1 MKIVFWSPYR
11 GKGAT
16 TSNLLLTALNI
27 AYNGRLRSCIISTDC
42 KDRIQSSFLSRE
54 DEEFMLNAAS
64 GFGIG
69 ALLRDVKG
77 DLLSEENLSDAAL
90 DIAGSKKLSLYI
102 SAALSDPKVIATSLD
117 HSWEP
122 LSDALSR
129 HFPLVFIDTK
139 GGFTQFNQKVLAT
152 ADLIVICLNQ
162 DKQVIDSVFEQCD
175 FTNKNYMFI
184 MGNYDKKINCSIQ
197 NLRNHHKEVTIKN
210 SAEIL
215 HFADFADARNSHSLK
230 SWAASIQKCTP
241 KHPAYEFHQSVSK
254 ASMKMLKLLNVGVGG
269 NK

>member
-42 KDRIQSSFLSRE
+42 HDRIQSSFISRD
-54 DEEFMLNAAS
+54 DEEFMLKTAS

-77 DLLSEENLSDAAL
+77 DMLSEENLADAAL
-90 DIAGSKKLSLYI
+90 EIAGNKRLALYI

-117 HSWEP
+117 HNWEK

-139 GGFTQFNQKVLAT
+139 GGFTQFNQKVLGT
-152 ADLIVICLNQ
+152 ADLIVVCLNQ
-162 DKQVIDSVFEQCD
+162 DNQVIETVFEQCD
-175 FTNKNYMFI
+175 FSNKNYMFI

-197 NLRNHHKEVTIKN
+197 NLRNKHKEVTQKN

-215 HFADFADARNSHSLK
+215 HFADFADARNSHNLK
-230 SWAASIQKCTP
+230 NWAASIQKYTP
-241 KHPAYEFHQSVSK
+241 KQSVYEFHKSVSK
-254 ASMKMLKLLNVGVGG
+254 ASMKMLKLLNVGG